1 MESDVTRV
9 RHDLRNKI
17 NALRLSVSA
26 LEIAENDQEALEWLE
41 TIERA
46 ADRLT
51 ELLPDDLD
59 LMNLSQLVD
68 FSESAVPLSTWSR

>member
-1 MESDVTRV
+1 MDSDFTRL

-26 LEIAENDQEALEWLE
+26 LEIAENDQETLEWLD

-46 ADRLT
+46 ADRLA

-59 LMNLSQLVD
+59 LMDVSHLVD
-68 FSESAVPLSTWSR
+68 FSDSTIPVSTWQR